1 MTKIKYP
8 IVCLRSVSKKYFLGK
23 QEAKSGNTGF
33 EKHNI
38 WALKKINLMINRG
51 EQVGVI
57 GTNGSGKTTLLEIA
71 AGITEPTSGS
81 VNWQGRIISLIQLDA
96 GFHPELTG
104 RENILLN
111 SMFFGF
117 DQKSVKQQL
126 PSIIR
131 FSGIGDFVDFPLY
144 TFSDGMKLRLG
155 FSMAI
160 HSNPDLMVLDEAF
173 SFGDRIFRRLAID
186 ELKKKV
192 GQGMGIL
199 YASHNL
205 QLLAKRCDR
214 LIWLDKGRI
223 KGEGLPGDVIKK
235 YFQFTSAKQ
244 GKNKNPLY

>member
-1 MTKIKYP
+1 MKKIKYP
-8 IVCLRSVSKKYFLGK
+8 IVRLRDVCKKYFLGR
-23 QEAKSGNTGF
+23 QEAQFGNTGF

-38 WALKKINLMINRG
+38 WALKDISLTINRG

-57 GTNGSGKTTLLEIA
+57 GTNGSGKTTLLKIA

-81 VNWQGRIISLIQLDA
+81 VNWQGKIISLIQLDA

-117 DQKSVKQQL
+117 DQKSIRRQL
-126 PSIIR
+126 PGIIR
-131 FSGIGDFVDFPLY
+131 FSGIGNFIDFPLY

-160 HSNPDLMVLDEAF
+160 HSDPDLMILDETF
-173 SFGDRIFRRLAID
+173 MFGDRVFMRLAIG
-186 ELKKKV
+186 ELKRKV
-192 GQGMGIL
+192 DHGMGIL

-205 QLLAKRCDR
+205 PLLAKRCDR
-214 LIWLDKGRI
+214 LIWLDKGRV
-223 KGEGLPGDVIKK
+223 EGDDLPGEVIKK

-244 GKNKNPLY
+244 GKSKSPLY

>member
-1 MTKIKYP
+1 MTKTKYP
-8 IVCLRSVSKKYFLGK
+8 IVCLRNVSKKYFLDRQGVK
-23 QEAKSGNTGF
+23 FGRQGF
-33 EKHNI
+33 GKHNI
-38 WALKKINLMINRG
+38 WALKNIGLTINGG

-57 GTNGSGKTTLLEIA
+57 GANGSGKTTLLEIA
-71 AGITEPTSGS
+71 AGITEPTAGS

-160 HSNPDLMVLDEAF
+160 HSNPDLMVLDETF
-173 SFGDRIFRRLAID
+173 MFGDRMFMRLAIC
-186 ELKKKV
+186 ELKRKV
-192 GQGMGIL
+192 SQGMGIL

-214 LIWLDKGRI
+214 LIWLDKGRV
-223 KGEGLPGDVIKK
+223 KGDGLPGAVIKK

>member
-1 MTKIKYP
+1 MTKTKCS
-8 IVCLRSVSKKYFLGK
+8 IVRLRRVSKKYFLEK
-23 QEAKSGNTGF
+23 QNSKLGNTYF
-33 EKHNI
+33 EKHSI
-38 WALKKINLMINRG
+38 WALKNISLTIDRG

-57 GTNGSGKTTLLEIA
+57 GINGSGKTTLLEIA

-81 VNWQGRIISLIQLDA
+81 VDWQGRIISLIQLDA

-117 DQKSVKQQL
+117 DQKNIKRQL
-126 PSIIR
+126 PGIIR

-160 HSNPDLMVLDEAF
+160 HSNPDLMVLDETF
-173 SFGDRIFRRLAID
+173 LFGDRVFRRLAIG
-186 ELKKKV
+186 ELKRKV
-192 GQGMGIL
+192 NQGMGIL

-205 QLLAKRCDR
+205 QLLAKKCDR

-235 YFQFTSAKQ
+235 YLRFTFAKQ
-244 GKNKNPLY
+244 GKNKNLLY